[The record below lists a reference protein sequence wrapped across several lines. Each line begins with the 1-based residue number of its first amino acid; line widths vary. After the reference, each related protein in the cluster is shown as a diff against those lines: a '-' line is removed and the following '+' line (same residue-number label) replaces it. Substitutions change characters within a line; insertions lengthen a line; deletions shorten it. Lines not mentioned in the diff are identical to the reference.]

1 MVELLRTKLFIPR
14 PRKNLVSR
22 PRLVDQLNAGLD
34 KKLTLI
40 AAPAGFGKTTLL
52 SEWIPKSPRRVTWL
66 FLDEGDNDPAQFWAY
81 FIASL
86 QGLHPDLG
94 ASALALIQSP
104 QAPPLKSILTELI
117 NDLTDFSDPVASV
130 LDDYHFIDSQPIHEA
145 LSFLIDHLPSN
156 AHLIITT
163 REDPPLPLAR
173 LRARDHLTEIRA
185 LDLRFTPEETDAFL
199 RNVMGLELSKQE
211 VAALEDRTEGWAV
224 GLQLAG
230 LSMQGQADPK
240 AFIADFSGSHRYIL
254 DYLTDEVLKKQPE
267 GIRNFLL
274 QTAILDRLSGP
285 LCEAVTGQVDGER
298 LLAQLEAANLFV
310 IPLDEERRWYRY
322 HHLFADLLH
331 IQLTRTQPELIP
343 ELHARASRWYEEKG
357 DIHAAVEHALQASDL
372 SLAARLIEQYTLPM
386 LYKGEVAR
394 AVSWFDWL
402 PEATLQTA
410 PMLSICKAWALV
422 LMRRG
427 ARMGEVEQALD
438 IAEQALDRVE
448 AGQALRDRVAGH
460 AASIR
465 AFLLRRPALLNKDP
479 ERLIGLSQEALRLL
493 PLEEKAIRSTAA
505 LNIGHGYMALADL
518 EAASLAYKQT
528 LEDGLAGGNYY
539 AAVYGPIH
547 LIVGALLAG
556 HLRKAL
562 QMCET
567 YLAQFNQIL
576 AGQYFPPIGALY
588 ILKGSIL
595 LELGCLAEAEPILA
609 EGLDLVRWTGESM
622 APKKGYTALARLHA
636 IQGDRTAT
644 LEAMKTLEETWPEG
658 ALYVLALRHR
668 LLMRQW
674 PEDAQLQEEA
684 FAWLA
689 QSGIEF
695 DRLAVIESVDPVST
709 TSFETYLNAAHVLR
723 RLAAGRPGVFPIESV
738 QVYLERQQDF
748 AASRGFTSW
757 VVEIAIA
764 RTLLYQAAG
773 KKRAALE
780 TLEAALRAAAPTG
793 LLRIFVDEGEP
804 LQALL
809 EELKP
814 RLTDGSL
821 KLFTSRLLEARGYG
835 PAKPKTGDRHAVLLS
850 ERELEVLRDLAQ
862 GMTYE
867 EIGRQLFL
875 SLNTIQFHVKNIY
888 SKLLVNKRVQA
899 VEKARELNLI

>member
-14 PRKNLVSR
+14 TRGNIVPR
-22 PRLVDQLNAGLD
+22 PRLVDRLNAGLD

-52 SEWIPKSPRRVTWL
+52 SEWIPNSPRSVTWL
-66 FLDEGDNDPAQFWAY
+66 FLDEGDNDPTQFWAY

-104 QAPPLKSILTELI
+104 QAPPINSILTELI
-117 NDLTDFSDPVASV
+117 NEVIAFSDPFASV

-145 LSFLIDHLPSN
+145 LTFLIDHLPAN
-156 AHLIITT
+156 MHLVITT
-163 REDPPLPLAR
+163 REYPPLPLAR
-173 LRARDHLTEIRA
+173 WRAQNQLTEIRA
-185 LDLRFTPEETDAFL
+185 RGLRFTPEETEAFL
-199 RNVMGLELSKQE
+199 SGVMGLELSKQD
-211 VAALEDRTEGWAV
+211 VATLEERTEGWAA

-230 LSMQGQADPK
+230 LSMQRQTDLE
-240 AFIADFSGSHRYIL
+240 AFIADFSGSNRYIL

-267 GIRNFLL
+267 SIRTFLL
-274 QTAILDRLSGP
+274 QTSILDRLSGP
-285 LCEAVTGQVDGER
+285 LCEAVTGQVDGDG
-298 LLAQLEAANLFV
+298 LLAHLEAANLFV

-322 HHLFADLLH
+322 HHLFSDLLRN
-331 IQLTRTQPELIP
+331 QLTRSQPELIP
-343 ELHARASRWYEEKG
+343 ELHERASRWFEGKG
-357 DIHAAVEHALQASDL
+357 DIQAAVEHALQAVDL
-372 SLAARLIEQYTLPM
+372 TLAAHLIEQHTLPM

-394 AVSWFDWL
+394 AVGWFDWL
-402 PEATLQTA
+402 PEAILVSA
-410 PMLSICKAWALV
+410 PMLCIAKAWALV

-427 ARMGEVEQALD
+427 ARMGEVEQALHAAD
-438 IAEQALDRVE
+438 QALDRVE
-448 AGQALRDRVAGH
+448 AGEALRDRVAGH
-460 AASIR
+460 AASIQ
-465 AFLLRRPALLNKDP
+465 AFLLRRPSLLNRDP
-479 ERLIGLSQEALRLL
+479 ERLIALSQEALRLL
-493 PLEEKAIRSTAA
+493 PVEEKAIRSTAA

-518 EAASLAYKQT
+518 EAAGLAYKQT

-547 LIVGALLAG
+547 LIAGALLAG

-588 ILKGSIL
+588 ILKGNIL
-595 LELGCLAEAEPILA
+595 LELGCLAEAELVLT

-622 APKKGYTALARLHA
+622 APKKGYTALARLQA

-644 LEAMKTLEETWPEG
+644 LEAMKTMEETWPEG
-658 ALYVLALRHR
+658 SLYVLALRHR
-668 LLMRQW
+668 LLMRHW
-674 PEDAQLQEEA
+674 PEDAEVQEEA
-684 FAWLA
+684 LAWLA

-709 TSFETYLNAAHVLR
+709 TSFETYLNTAHVLR

-764 RTLLYQAAG
+764 RTLLDQAAG
-773 KKRAALE
+773 KKHAALE

-804 LQALL
+804 LKALL
-809 EELKP
+809 QELKP
-814 RLTDGSL
+814 RLADGSM
-821 KLFTSRLLEARGYG
+821 KLYTSRLLEARGYG

-899 VEKARELNLI
+899 VERAREMNLI